1 MALVATLVGFGFL
14 TGRRA
19 GDKEAADEDF
29 CLVCLAMQQFARDDG
44 QNTLTEGVLGRQ
56 AWPSNQA
63 DGLIAAS

>member
-44 QNTLTEGVLGRQ
+44 QNTLTEG
-56 AWPSNQA
+56 SS
-63 DGLIAAS
+63 DGKHGHRIRRTA